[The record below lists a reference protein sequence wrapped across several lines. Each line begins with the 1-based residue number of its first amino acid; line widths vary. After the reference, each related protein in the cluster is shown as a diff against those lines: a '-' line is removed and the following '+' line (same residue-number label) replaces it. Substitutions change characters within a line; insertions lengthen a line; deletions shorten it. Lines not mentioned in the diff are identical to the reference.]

1 MSGEKPDLPGEQSLS
16 GSFQM
21 RASLMMAAAI
31 VATASG
37 ALAQGGESVAQ
48 FYAAKQVRVIV
59 SSEPGGGYDVYA
71 RALAKHMGRF
81 IPGQPSLIT
90 QNMPG
95 AGGITATNHL
105 YNVAARDGTVLANIQ
120 RGVPFTAIMGQP
132 GPRFEPA
139 RFNWIG
145 SLNNE
150 VGLMVVRADSG
161 VRTLKEAQEKEV
173 IIGGSGP
180 NDTEV
185 SPTVLNAIIG
195 TRFKIISGYPSS
207 SAIVLAIERN
217 EVQGFSSSYSA
228 LLSRNPEWLKEKKVV
243 LLVQNSLKKHPDLP
257 DVPLANE
264 FARTDEDRQVLE
276 FMNARQ
282 VIGRPFLMPPEV
294 PADRVAA
301 MRAAFDQMVVDTE
314 FVADMKAQRVEL
326 TPVGGLEVQG
336 IIERVSKTPKNI
348 IERLDKAS
356 GGNAMKN

>member
-1 MSGEKPDLPGEQSLS
+1 
-16 GSFQM
+16 M
-21 RASLMMAAAI
+21 RVVMLAL
-31 VATASG
+31 VATVAATS
-37 ALAQGGESVAQ
+37 ALAQGNETVAQ
-48 FYAAKQVRVIV
+48 FYAGKQIRVIV

-71 RALAKHMGRF
+71 RALVKHMGRF
-81 IPGQPSLIT
+81 VPGAPSFIA

-105 YNVAARDGTVLANIQ
+105 YNVAARDGTVMANIQ
-120 RGVPFTAIMGQP
+120 RGVPFTQMMGQP

-139 RFNWIG
+139 KFNWIG

-150 VGLMVVRADSG
+150 IGLMVVRADAG
-161 VRTLKEAQEKEV
+161 VRNLKEAQEKEV

-195 TRFKIISGYPSS
+195 TKFKIISGYPSS

-228 LLSRNPEWLKEKKVV
+228 LLSRNPQWLREKKVI

-264 FARTDEDRQVLE
+264 FAKTPEDKQVLD

-282 VIGRPFLMPPEV
+282 IIGRPFLMPPEV

-301 MRAAFDQMVVDTE
+301 MRRAFDQMVADKE
-314 FVADMKAQRVEL
+314 FVADMKQQRLEL
-326 TPVGGLEVQG
+326 TPVGGIEVQTV
-336 IIERVSKTPKNI
+336 IERAAATPRHI

-356 GGNAMKN
+356 GGNVMKN

>member
-1 MSGEKPDLPGEQSLS
+1 MRLS
-16 GSFQM
+16 VLTVGLL
-21 RASLMMAAAI
+21 A
-31 VATASG
+31 ATASNV
-37 ALAQGGESVAQ
+37 LAQGNETVGQ
-48 FYAAKQVRVIV
+48 FYAGKQIRLIV

-71 RALAKHMGRF
+71 RALAKHMSRF
-81 IPGQPSLIT
+81 IPGQPALIS

-95 AGGITATNHL
+95 AGGLTATNHL
-105 YNVAARDGTVLANIQ
+105 YNVAARDGTVMGNIQ

-132 GPRFEPA
+132 GPRFDPA
-139 RFNWIG
+139 KFNWIG

-150 VGLMVVRADSG
+150 IGLMVVRADAG
-161 VRTLKEAQEKEV
+161 VSTLKDAQEKEV

-195 TRFKIISGYPSS
+195 TKFKIISGYPSS

-228 LLSRNPEWLKEKKVV
+228 LLSRNADWLRDKKVV

-264 FARTDEDRQVLE
+264 FAKTPDDRQVLD

-301 MRAAFDQMVVDTE
+301 MRAAFDQLVVDKE
-314 FVADMKAQRVEL
+314 FVAEVKQLKLEL
-326 TPVGGLEVQG
+326 TPVSGIEVQE
-336 IIERVSKTPKNI
+336 IIERVSKTPKHI

-356 GGNAMKN
+356 GGAAMKN